1 MSLLN
6 LVNVPNQQISGL
18 NDEMLN
24 FVSKESGDRYVL
36 ELSDQFFEELQE
48 TDTLPVL
55 SATELD
61 ELTKLEKSNIPKS
74 TLDQTKRHVESF
86 RKFLEGRSLCTAFE
100 TVPENILNDYLRL
113 FYANLRTKD
122 QKYYSASSL
131 ICIRAAIHRHLTSVD
146 VNRNIN
152 ILHGDSFVRANS
164 VLKSMVG
171 LYLRSDQEKGKQF
184 NAISPGDMSRL
195 TQYFDR
201 STHKRIQ
208 EEVIFSL
215 IYFFGMRGREN
226 LRSLKKDTFGIFT
239 DGEQKK
245 YVGIQ
250 KLLPSKN
257 VKASLNVKEFNDIKN
272 TRMYSTSDKQTCP
285 VECFTMYLNLLPEN
299 TFENTL
305 FPKCTK
311 NSFSSMA
318 LLGKDSLG
326 NFMKTVSKNANLKN
340 IYTNHCIRVSVV
352 TILQEKGIPNEEIAK
367 VTGHKNPMSVHRYSR
382 HRKDDKLQLISDHLN
397 SEKSNSGTSKKKT
410 YEIAIENRT
419 SNESMGNEVYE
430 YTCANINQ
438 NFHESVTKENVEP
451 KFIFS
456 NCTFNNCTF

>member
-6 LVNVPNQQISGL
+6 LVNVPNEMISGL
-18 NDEMLN
+18 NDEMLD
-24 FVSKESGDRYVL
+24 FVSRESGDRCVL
-36 ELSDQFFEELQE
+36 ELSDQFRKELQE
-48 TDTLPVL
+48 TDSLPVL
-55 SATELD
+55 SAAELD
-61 ELTKLEKSNIPKS
+61 ELVELEKSNVPKS
-74 TLDQTKRHVESF
+74 TSDQTRRHVESF
-86 RKFLEGRSLCTAFE
+86 RKFLEERHLCTAFE

-152 ILHGDSFVRANS
+152 ILHGDNFMRANS

-171 LYLRSDQEKGKQF
+171 LYLRSNQEKRKEF
-184 NAISPGDMSRL
+184 DAISPTDMTKL
-195 TQYFDR
+195 TRYFDR
-201 STHKRIQ
+201 STHRRIQ
-208 EEVIFSL
+208 EEVIFNV

-226 LRSLKKDTFGIFT
+226 LRSLKRDTFAIFT

-250 KLLPSKN
+250 KVLPSKN

-272 TRMYSTSDKQTCP
+272 TRMYSTDDKETCP
-285 VECFTMYLNLLPEN
+285 VECFTMYLDLLPEY
-299 TFENTL
+299 TLENTL

-311 NSFSSMA
+311 NSFSSLA
-318 LLGKDSLG
+318 VLGKDSLG
-326 NFMKTVSKNANLKN
+326 NFMKTVSRNANLEN
-340 IYTNHCIRVSVV
+340 MYTNHCIRVSVV

-382 HRKDDKLQLISDHLN
+382 HRKDDKLQLISGHLN
-397 SEKSNSGTSKKKT
+397 SEKKNSGTSKRT
-410 YEIAIENRT
+410 AIESRMI
-419 SNESMGNEVYE
+419 SGRVGSEVCDLPY
-430 YTCANINQ
+430 CSANINQ
-438 NFHESVTKENVEP
+438 NFQENITKETVEP
-451 KFIFS
+451 KFIFT
-456 NCTFNNCTF
+456 NCSFNNCKF